1 MITSE
6 ALIALIASVAITG
19 FSTTH
24 VDEIKSSFLQNKQH
38 EIRTLCEVKSHGVS
52 ESDRSA
58 VLRSCLNNSAAQFN
72 QRAGASAWHVSL

>member
-24 VDEIKSSFLQNKQH
+24 VDEIKSSFLQNKQR
-38 EIRTLCEVKSHGVS
+38 EIRTVCEVKSHGVP

-72 QRAGASAWHVSL
+72 QRAGAAWHVSL